1 VFVCAGYAGSHAGIH
16 WGERKTFF
24 NDLRAVTRYM
34 VFDSWDDLF
43 RFMEEG
49 LEIAPVPP

>member
-1 VFVCAGYAGSHAGIH
+1 VI
-16 WGERKTFF
+16 
-24 NDLRAVTRYM
+24 
-34 VFDSWDDLF
+34 FDSWDDLF